1 MSYGSTGFGLSF
13 QQVVS
18 LEAPTADASL
28 TIASSTQKMEE
39 IHVGLSWTE
48 ALGKYKLTKVITLNP
63 RFILVNRL
71 NTDVTFREHGG
82 AGRGSVAPGEKSFIH
97 FMRTSDERLLTL
109 AYPGL
114 NARWYAEYYI
124 QIGL

>member
-1 MSYGSTGFGLSF
+1 MTFE
-13 QQVVS
+13 QVVS

-63 RFILVNRL
+63 RFILINRL

-82 AGRGSVAPGEKSFIH
+82 AGRGSVYSGEKSFIH
-97 FMRTSDERLLTL
+97 FMRTCDERLLTL

-114 NARWYAEYYI
+114 NARWYAEYHT
-124 QIGL
+124 QIDS

>member
-1 MSYGSTGFGLSF
+1 M
-13 QQVVS
+13 
-18 LEAPTADASL
+18 EAPTADASL

-71 NTDVTFREHGG
+71 NADITFREHGG
-82 AGRGSVAPGEKSFIH
+82 AGRGTVSPGEKSFIH
-97 FMRTSDERLLTL
+97 FMRSSDEKLLTL

-114 NARWYAEYYI
+114 NARWYAEEYT
-124 QIGL
+124 QMGL